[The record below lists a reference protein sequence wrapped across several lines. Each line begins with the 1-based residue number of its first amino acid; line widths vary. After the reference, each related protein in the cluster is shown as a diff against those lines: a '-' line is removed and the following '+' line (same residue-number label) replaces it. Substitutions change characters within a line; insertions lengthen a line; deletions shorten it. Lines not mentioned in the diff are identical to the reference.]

1 VGVSSTKMGG
11 TFGVGVGVHVGV
23 EVLVGVRVGD
33 AVGVL
38 VGTNVGVAVG
48 VGETK
53 TNSRGAGSGICGNGG
68 CPGGKVG

>member
-1 VGVSSTKMGG
+1 VGVLVAVSSMRMGG
-11 TFGVGVGVHVGV
+11 TLGVEVGVGVMVGV
-23 EVLVGVRVGD
+23 S
-33 AVGVL
+33 
-38 VGTNVGVAVG
+38 NVGVAVG